1 MLNYCKIFYTIGQNI
16 FQSRAIDK
24 KLRLLLAPKLR
35 RQPLSFLVQSK
46 GLVILNT
53 FIKQVFKIFLSC
65 FQISRKQHF
74 LELTLYL
81 LIVAILQNVNGC
93 LLLKTL
99 FFNIFFFNIA
109 LKKNNPFSFCGLN
122 NESTGFRAHKNPF

>member
-16 FQSRAIDK
+16 FLSRAIDK

-35 RQPLSFLVQSK
+35 RQPLSFLLQSK

-53 FIKQVFKIFLSC
+53 FIKQVFKNSLSC
-65 FQISRKQHF
+65 FQISRKEHF
-74 LELTLYL
+74 LGLTLYL

-93 LLLKTL
+93 ILLKTL
-99 FFNIFFFNIA
+99 FFNIFFFKYCF
-109 LKKNNPFSFCGLN
+109 KKMILFLFVV
-122 NESTGFRAHKNPF
+122 

>member
-1 MLNYCKIFYTIGQNI
+1 MLNYCKICYTIGQNI

-35 RQPLSFLVQSK
+35 RQTLSFLLQSK

-53 FIKQVFKIFLSC
+53 VIKQVFKIFLSC
-65 FQISRKQHF
+65 FQISRKEHF
-74 LELTLYL
+74 LGLTLYL

-109 LKKNNPFSFCGLN
+109 LKKIILFLFVV
-122 NESTGFRAHKNPF
+122 